1 MRRKS
6 KLESRKNGVVTVS
19 LYCCI
24 ILLYVFDTEV
34 GDVHTGSFPTHSF
47 LLCVDISG
55 VPFPPSNKLTLSE
68 VYDAKTGKPK
78 ADVLKQ
84 HFILEGRLEESV
96 ALRIINDGAQMLRQ
110 EKTMIDIEAPVTGQS
125 HHFTIFL
132 LYVSILSSVSFRLS
146 PFFVLTLSPF

>member
-1 MRRKS
+1 M
-6 KLESRKNGVVTVS
+6 
-19 LYCCI
+19 
-24 ILLYVFDTEV
+24 YVFDVILKKEMN
-34 GDVHTGSFPTHSF
+34 DVHAGSFLAHSF

-125 HHFTIFL
+125 HHFTIIFL
-132 LYVSILSSVSFRLS
+132 NVSLLSVSILSFFLSQPFLSFCLN
-146 PFFVLTLSPF
+146 PFFVLTFSPF